1 MTKGHM
7 PKTKI
12 ICTLGPAS
20 STETVLKEMVR
31 AGMSIARLNFSHAQ
45 PKELDARLALI
56 RKINKKCSKCVKLLG
71 DLEGHRIRIGEFE
84 GSRPIKLKKHD
95 IVWVAQGDAI
105 GSPGKISFD
114 YSGSL
119 DVIKNGHHIYI
130 DDGNIALKVIGRKGK
145 SLKTQVIVGGLLKE
159 RKGVNIPDAKL
170 KFRGLSD
177 NDKKN
182 IRFCIKNN
190 IEYIAQSF
198 VRTKDDILRVKEL
211 LPNTTTRPRV
221 IAKIESRDGIH
232 NIDDIIK
239 VSDGIMVARGDMG
252 VAIPIYEVPVV
263 QKLIIKK
270 CNLAGKFVIT
280 ATQMLES
287 MTENRIPTRAEAT
300 DVANA
305 IIDGTDYVMLS
316 GESAVGKY
324 PVETVRT
331 MERII
336 KFTEAYLG
344 GKADI

>member
-1 MTKGHM
+1 M

-20 STETVLKEMVR
+20 STETVLKGMVQ
-31 AGMSIARLNFSHAQ
+31 AGMGIARLNFSHAE
-45 PKELDARLALI
+45 PEELKVRLALI
-56 RKINKKCSKCVKLLG
+56 RKINKKCKRCLKILG
-71 DLEGHRIRIGEFE
+71 DLEGHRIRVGQFQN
-84 GSRPIKLKKHD
+84 SKPIKLKKHD
-95 IVWVAQGDAI
+95 IVWLTQEDILGDGRSI
-105 GSPGKISFD
+105 PFD
-114 YSGSL
+114 YTGSL
-119 DVIKNGHHIYI
+119 DVIKNGNHIYI
-130 DDGNIALKVIGRKGK
+130 DDGNIALQVIGRKEE
-145 SLKTQVIVGGLLKE
+145 SLKTSVVVGGILKE

-170 KFRGLSD
+170 KFRGLSG
-177 NDKKN
+177 NDKRN
-182 IRFCIKNN
+182 INYCIKNN

-198 VRTKDDILRVKEL
+198 VRTKDDILKVKEL
-211 LPNTTTRPRV
+211 LPSKADRPKV
-221 IAKIESRDGIH
+221 IAKIESREGIH

-287 MTENRIPTRAEAT
+287 MTENRLPTRAEVT

-305 IIDGTDYVMLS
+305 IIDGTDFVMLS

-324 PVETVRT
+324 PIETVRT

-336 KFTEAYLG
+336 KFTEDYIG
-344 GKADI
+344 GKAEI

>member
-1 MTKGHM
+1 M

-20 STETVLKEMVR
+20 STETILKEMVR
-31 AGMSIARLNFSHAQ
+31 AGMGVARLNFSHSEF
-45 PKELDARLALI
+45 KDLKHRIALI
-56 RKINKKCSKCVKLLG
+56 QKINRKCNKCVKILG
-71 DLEGHRIRIGEFE
+71 DLEGHRIRIGAFKD
-84 GSRPIKLKKHD
+84 RKPINIKKHD
-95 IVWVAQGDAI
+95 IIWLTQEDIEGE
-105 GSPGKISFD
+105 GSTVPFD
-114 YSGSL
+114 YTSSL
-119 DVIKNGHHIYI
+119 DVVKNGHHIYI
-130 DDGNIALKVIGRKGK
+130 DDGNIALRVIGRKK
-145 SLKTQVIVGGLLKE
+145 KRLKTQAIVGGLLKE
-159 RKGVNIPDAKL
+159 HKGVNIPDAKL
-170 KFRGLSD
+170 IFRGLSD
-177 NDKKN
+177 KDKEDIDFCLKN
-182 IRFCIKNN
+182 KLD
-190 IEYIAQSF
+190 YIAQSF
-198 VRTKDDILRVKEL
+198 IRTKDDMTKVRER
-211 LPNTTTRPRV
+211 LPYGKNSPKV
-221 IAKIESRDGIH
+221 IAKIESREGIH
-232 NIDDIIK
+232 NIDGIIK

-263 QKLIIKK
+263 QKMIIKK

-336 KFTEAYLG
+336 KFTEDYLG